1 MKFGLSRPVIARR
14 TGKKTYMDGF
24 VCGEAMTTS
33 VNPQYAEASLYGDNK
48 MVASKKKLKNATVS
62 MGTTRLPRVAET
74 VMFGHKISVETGE
87 VVYRAEDAANYVGY
101 GFISKE
107 EIDESIKYI
116 ACILYKVMF
125 SEGEN
130 SYETEGEN
138 INFKTP
144 SVSGTA
150 MPDDD
155 GEWMTRKQFN
165 TEEDAY
171 AWIRGVLNLDAKCA
185 IPEASVEAGT
195 YDAAQSVTLTVPDGG
210 TIYYT
215 TDGTTPGKTNGTKAT
230 NTAIPIA
237 KTTMLKAVNTAAG
250 KTDSDIF
257 AAEYIIS
264 TV

>member
-33 VNPQYAEASLYGDNK
+33 VNPQYADASLYGDNK
-48 MVASKKKLKNATVS
+48 MVSSKKKLKNATVS
-62 MGTTRLPRVAET
+62 MGTTRMPRVAET
-74 VMFGHKISVETGE
+74 VMFGHKINAETGE
-87 VVYRAEDAANYVGY
+87 VTYRAADEANYVGY

-107 EIDESIKYI
+107 GIDEFIKYI
-116 ACILYKVMF
+116 ACVLYKVMF

-155 GEWMTRKQFN
+155 GEWMTRKQFD
-165 TEEDAY
+165 TEEEAY

-185 IPEASVEAGT
+185 IPEASVAAGT
-195 YDAAQSVTLTVPDGG
+195 YDAAQSVTLTASDGG

-215 TDGTTPGKTNGTKAT
+215 TDGTTPGKANGTKAT
-230 NTAIPIA
+230 NTAIPIT
-237 KTTMLKAVNTAAG
+237 KTTMLKAVNVAAG

>member
-1 MKFGLSRPVIARR
+1 MKFGLSKPVIARR
-14 TGKKTYMDGF
+14 IGKKNYADGF
-24 VCGEAMTTS
+24 VCGEAMSTS

-48 MVASKKKLKNATVS
+48 MVASKKKLKNASVS
-62 MGTTRLPRVAET
+62 MGTTRLPREAEF
-74 VMFGHKISVETGE
+74 VMFGHKINTETGE
-87 VVYRAEDAANYVGY
+87 ITYRAEDAASYVGY

-107 EIDESIKYI
+107 EVDETTKYI
-116 ACILYKVMF
+116 GCVLYKVMF

-138 INFKTP
+138 ISFKTP

-155 GEWMTRKQFN
+155 GEWMNRKQFD
-165 TEEDAY
+165 TEEEAY
-171 AWIRGVLNLDAKCA
+171 AWVRGILNLDAKCETPKVS
-185 IPEASVEAGT
+185 IEAGV
-195 YDAAQSVTLTVPDGG
+195 YDAAQSVTLTVSDGG

-215 TDGTTPGKTNGTKAT
+215 TDGTTPGKANGTKVT
-230 NTAIPIA
+230 STAIPIT
-237 KTTMLKAVNTAAG
+237 KTTMLKAVNTSSG
-250 KTDSDIF
+250 KKDSDIF